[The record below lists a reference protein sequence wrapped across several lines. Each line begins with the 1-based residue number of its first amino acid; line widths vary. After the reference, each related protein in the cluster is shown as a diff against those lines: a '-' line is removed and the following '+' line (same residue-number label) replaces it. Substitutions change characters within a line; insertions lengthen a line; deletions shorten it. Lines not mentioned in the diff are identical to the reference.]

1 MTLIDTDEI
10 FRRVVMVVG
19 AVVVASG
26 VGFTVWY
33 NTKLQTEFLDGKK
46 ETVNL
51 RDETARL
58 DLETAVIKNTVSSTA
73 RELKSSLQMAAEE
86 TKKVDHEVRQQTVS
100 IKQLQQELEKF
111 RQESKIDNTKLREA
125 NAAAVAS
132 AVATLQD
139 QIKLR
144 DQSLEKY
151 KVEAKNELMSLQSQ
165 LQQKNLELADVKNK
179 LDKETDWRNRNFW
192 NR

>member
-1 MTLIDTDEI
+1 MTLLDTDEI
-10 FRRVVMVVG
+10 FRRVATVVG

-26 VGFTVWY
+26 MGFTVWY
-33 NTKLQTEFLDGKK
+33 NTNLRTEFLDGKK

-58 DLETAVIKNTVSSTA
+58 DSETATIKNTVLTTS
-73 RELKSSLQMAAEE
+73 RELKSSLQIAAEE
-86 TKKVDHEVRQQTVS
+86 TKKVDNEVRQQSVS
-100 IKQLQQELEKF
+100 LKQLQQELEKF
-111 RQESKIDNTKLREA
+111 RQESKIETTRLKEA

-151 KVEAKNELMSLQSQ
+151 KVEAKNEIGSLQSQ
-165 LQQKNLELADVKNK
+165 LHSKNLELADVKNK